1 MGGAAPQPT
10 GKGGKKPLDA
20 AVNLVP
26 FIDLLSCCLS
36 FLLITAVWTQ
46 FARMDVQQK
55 SPGAANA
62 TDEKPPEK
70 QVNLTVFVNNDGY
83 TFAKSTGESTPIPL
97 KAGEYDYAKL
107 SEILQK
113 AKQDYPDK
121 MDLTVKAADAVI
133 YDKIVK
139 TMDVALGAH
148 FPDIALTNEDQQGG

>member
-55 SPGAANA
+55 APGAANA

-70 QVNLTVFVNNDGY
+70 QVNLTVFIGTDGY
-83 TFAKSTGESTPIPL
+83 VFAKSTGESTPIPL
-97 KAGEYDYAKL
+97 KASEYDYVKL
-107 SEILQK
+107 GEILQK
-113 AKQDYPDK
+113 AHQDYPDK
-121 MDLTVKAADAVI
+121 TDLAIKADDAVI
-133 YDKIVK
+133 YDKIIK
-139 TMDVALGAH
+139 TMDVALSAH
-148 FPDIALTNEDQQGG
+148 FPDIALSDKGQGG